1 MWTTSENGVLL
12 TKDRNSSSLSM
23 TTKSK
28 KAKLQKLIIIIIPG
42 ARMGYES
49 IAHEGEDRV
58 GY

>member
-1 MWTTSENGVLL
+1 MWTTSDNEVLL
-12 TKDRNSSSLSM
+12 IKDRNSSSLSM

-28 KAKLQKLIIIIIPG
+28 KAKLQKLIIIIIPR

-49 IAHEGEDRV
+49 IAHEAEDRV